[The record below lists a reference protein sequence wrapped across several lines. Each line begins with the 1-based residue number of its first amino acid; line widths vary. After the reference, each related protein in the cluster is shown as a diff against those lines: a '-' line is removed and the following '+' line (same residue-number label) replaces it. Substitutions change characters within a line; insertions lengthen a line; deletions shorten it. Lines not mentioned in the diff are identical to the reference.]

1 MLVLNSS
8 RASLQFT
15 SVGMCETSPSSCKDK
30 EKNTHHY
37 AAKKQLSPSK
47 PSMISHK
54 PQVSLALE
62 IMNGVFKASSY
73 IFHRPS
79 VTLIVVIGKSTS
91 AHKALNELLYQE
103 CQWNT
108 HEYNCHVRCRLA
120 IKVWTRVLGM
130 LCTCSLNV
138 GVIESSAEQNRWLVT
153 QKAEASPPAWLH
165 HLM

>member
-30 EKNTHHY
+30 ERNTHHY
-37 AAKKQLSPSK
+37 AAKKRLSPSK

-73 IFHRPS
+73 IFHYPS

-91 AHKALNELLYQE
+91 AHKALNELLQCMYQE

-108 HEYNCHVRCRLA
+108 HEYICHVRCRLA
-120 IKVWTRVLGM
+120 VEEGAKDASQFEQLG
-130 LCTCSLNV
+130 C
-138 GVIESSAEQNRWLVT
+138 
-153 QKAEASPPAWLH
+153 
-165 HLM
+165 